1 MAEQTIQCPN
11 CGQEFALDA
20 AFKEHFEEEKRQAVN
35 DAVKSARKKAEE
47 ERERLEAEFAEERGE
62 LEKQLQQQAEEAAE
76 KKYKLELAAKDEEME
91 RIQKKLQDLERRTRQ
106 GSMELQG
113 EALETH
119 LKAALQDTFPLDTIE
134 DVKKGQAGADLLHT
148 VINPR
153 GQRCGTIVWEAKNTK
168 NWNDNWL
175 DKIKDDVATVNAEI
189 PVIVSV
195 ALPDD
200 VDTFDLI
207 DGVWVS
213 SVDASIAL
221 AKVLRSNLVQAS
233 NLQRAMEGMG
243 DKMEAVYIYL
253 TSTNFRD
260 RVQRIVDTWQALQ
273 DQVTKEERAMQ
284 RQWKERRKQLDTMID
299 VTTEMYTDISAIIG
313 GDMPQVPGL
322 TLEALPD
329 VIDDG
334 EDD

>member
-11 CGQEFALDA
+11 CSHEFALDA
-20 AFKEHFEEEKRQAVN
+20 AFKEHFEDEKRQAVSE
-35 DAVKSARKKAEE
+35 AVKAAKKKAEE
-47 ERERLEAEFAEERGE
+47 ERERLEEEFEEKQEE
-62 LEKQLQQQAEEAAE
+62 LEKKLQEKAELEAD
-76 KKYKLELAAKDEEME
+76 KKYKLELEAKDEEMR
-91 RIQKKLQDLERRTRQ
+91 RIQKKLEELERRTRQ

-119 LKAALQDTFPLDTIE
+119 LKAALQDAFPLDTIE

-175 DKIKDDVATVNAEI
+175 TKIKDDAAIVNAQLM
-189 PVIVSV
+189 VIVSV

-200 VDTFDLI
+200 VTTFEPI
-207 DGVWVS
+207 DGVWVT
-213 SVDASIAL
+213 SVETSIAL
-221 AKVLRSNLVQAS
+221 AKVLRQNLVQAA